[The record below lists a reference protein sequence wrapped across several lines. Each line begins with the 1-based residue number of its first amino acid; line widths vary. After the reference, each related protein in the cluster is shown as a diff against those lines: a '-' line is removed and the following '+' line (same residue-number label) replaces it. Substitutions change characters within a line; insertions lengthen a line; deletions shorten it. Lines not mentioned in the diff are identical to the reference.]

1 MLSYL
6 HLSPFV
12 VLLFFTIWNTQNEV
26 MVMAINVVSVTTPM
40 MTNFIDMVK
49 FLFQKVE
56 VAIYFNGKTIPSI

>member
-6 HLSPFV
+6 HLSPCV

>member
-26 MVMAINVVSVTTPM
+26 VVMDINVVSVTTPM
-40 MTNFIDMVK
+40 MTNFIDMIK
-49 FLFQKVE
+49 FLFEKVE
-56 VAIYFNGKTIPSI
+56 VVIYLNGKTMPSI

>member
-26 MVMAINVVSVTTPM
+26 VVMA
-40 MTNFIDMVK
+40 NFIDMVK